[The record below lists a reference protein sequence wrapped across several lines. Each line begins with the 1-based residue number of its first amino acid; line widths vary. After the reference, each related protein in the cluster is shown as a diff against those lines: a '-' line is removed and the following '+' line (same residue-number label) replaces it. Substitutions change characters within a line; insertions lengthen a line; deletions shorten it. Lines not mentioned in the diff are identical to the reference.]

1 MDFFRRLNIKLE
13 REEKEAKIKFFEE
26 LNTKF
31 DRGLIEGQSDVE
43 VLKNAIERET
53 DTDFLLSSLL
63 EDYLVHLNKHDIP
76 EPELSKRYHMVKDIV
91 DSENLDKP
99 FEDVPEEE
107 RRLLIGLRAAI
118 EVGDK
123 NLSLFNL
130 NEISSLITARSANY
144 ERAMDAVNL
153 SRPLAIIGIVA
164 SVILGILALST

>member
-1 MDFFRRLNIKLE
+1 MI
-13 REEKEAKIKFFEE
+13 
-26 LNTKF
+26 
-31 DRGLIEGQSDVE
+31 
-43 VLKNAIERET
+43 
-53 DTDFLLSSLL
+53 
-63 EDYLVHLNKHDIP
+63 
-76 EPELSKRYHMVKDIV
+76 KDIV

-107 RRLLIGLRAAI
+107 RRLLIGLRTAI

-144 ERAMDAVNL
+144 ERAMDAVNWA
-153 SRPLAIIGIVA
+153 RPLAIIGIVA